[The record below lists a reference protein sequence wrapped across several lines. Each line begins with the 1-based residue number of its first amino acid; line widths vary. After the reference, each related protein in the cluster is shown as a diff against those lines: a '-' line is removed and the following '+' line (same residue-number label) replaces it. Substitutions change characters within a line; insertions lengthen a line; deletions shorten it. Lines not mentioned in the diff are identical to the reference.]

1 MKTTICLLALST
13 FFFFGQA
20 QDPTDE
26 VRAVENACFDYIN
39 AFYQADTT
47 LAYRSV
53 HKSLRKTGFFWDKGK
68 DMYSDQLEMPFD
80 DLIALAKRWNA
91 DGSQADEKTPKG
103 VQVFEISDKTAS
115 AKVNA
120 IWGIDYMGLMKMDG
134 KWMIVN
140 VLWQSPPRSSIR
152 NP

>member
-1 MKTTICLLALST
+1 MKTTLSLLALSLCV
-13 FFFFGQA
+13 FIGQA
-20 QDPTDE
+20 QDPSEE

-53 HKSLRKTGFFWDKGK
+53 HKSLRKTGFYWNKEK
-68 DMYSDQLEMPFD
+68 EAYTDQLEMPFD
-80 DLIALAKRWNA
+80 ELVALAKRWNA
-91 DGSQADEKTPKG
+91 DGSRADDKTPKG
-103 VQVFEISDKTAS
+103 VEVFEISDKTAA

-120 IWGIDYMGLMKMDG
+120 IWGIDYMGLMKIED

>member
-1 MKTTICLLALST
+1 MKTTITLFSVALCMLT
-13 FFFFGQA
+13 VCA
-20 QDPTDE
+20 QDPSDE
-26 VRAVENACFDYIN
+26 VKAVEDACFDYIN

-53 HKSLRKTGFFWDKGK
+53 HKSLRKTGFYWDKEK
-68 DMYSDQLEMPFD
+68 ETYSDQLEMPFG
-80 DLIALAKRWNA
+80 DLIALSKRWND
-91 DGSQADEKTPKG
+91 DGTRANDKTPKG
-103 VQVFEISDKTAS
+103 VEVFEISDKTAV
-115 AKVNA
+115 AKVSA
-120 IWGIDYMGLMKMDG
+120 IWGIDYMALMKIDG